1 MSNLQIN
8 TRVRRLFNYL
18 NDFEEGRIQIPYFLR
33 KFVWTNERKLE
44 LLDSLKNGYPI
55 GSLTFWQPYDAI
67 KDIRDKQPQM
77 IGGYHLIKNENVNFY
92 YILDGYQRLSVL
104 FGCFIDPTKTNL
116 KRNHKEWKEQ
126 FDIVYNLKKDKFE
139 FNDKNEGEL
148 EINQIPLYFFTNG
161 EYFYDFSTAVSESNY
176 SENIKKEFIDRYK
189 KVASKISSYDI
200 PSVDLI
206 GGTSEDIVEVFSRLN
221 SIAIENRYTKKEI

>member
-18 NDFEEGRIQIPYFLR
+18 NDIEEGRIQIPHFLR
-33 KFVWTNERKLE
+33 KFVWTNEKKLE

-55 GSLTFWQPYDAI
+55 GSLTFWQPNDAI
-67 KDIRDKQPQM
+67 KDIKDKQSQM

-116 KRNHKEWKEQ
+116 KRNDKEWKDQ
-126 FDIVYNLKKDKFE
+126 FDIVYNLKEDKFE
-139 FNDKNEGEL
+139 FNGKSKAEL
-148 EINQIPLYFFTNG
+148 EIYQIPLYFFTNG
-161 EYFYDFSTAVSESNY
+161 DYFYDFSISLSKSNY
-176 SENIKKEFIDRYK
+176 SENTIKEFIDRYK

-200 PSVDLI
+200 PSIDLI
-206 GGTSEDIVEVFSRLN
+206 GGTSEDIREVFFRLN
-221 SIAIENRYTKKEI
+221 SIGIDNRYNKKGE